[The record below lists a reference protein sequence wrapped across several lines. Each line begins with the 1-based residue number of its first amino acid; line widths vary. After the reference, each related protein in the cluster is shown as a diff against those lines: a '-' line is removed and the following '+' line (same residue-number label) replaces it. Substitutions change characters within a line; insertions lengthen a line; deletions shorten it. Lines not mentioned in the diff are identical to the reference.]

1 MSSPLTGHIHQWYAS
16 FHVHLVKIALR
27 WGYGEDDS
35 RDLVQQFFLDLMQ
48 KDLEYNGVQHPQ
60 AYLSRAFSRK
70 LVDNYRREKQQQKAA
85 GLIDIKTYEPSILES
100 IVEIQSNEEL
110 IAKIKNAYNTLPARC
125 RKVIHLKFYEGLTT
139 EQIAERTGWN
149 ARTVYNNLYE
159 GIKALRAELNRT
171 DPRLKFAAVFSI
183 LPIL

>member
-1 MSSPLTGHIHQWYAS
+1 MTAR
-16 FHVHLVKIALR
+16 FIAPAVLI
-27 WGYGEDDS
+27 
-35 RDLVQQFFLDLMQ
+35 
-48 KDLEYNGVQHPQ
+48 
-60 AYLSRAFSRK
+60 
-70 LVDNYRREKQQQKAA
+70 AA
-85 GLIDIKTYEPSILES
+85 AVPAWS
-100 IVEIQSNEEL
+100 QSNEEL

-139 EQIAERTGWN
+139 DQIAERTGWN
-149 ARTVYNNLYE
+149 VRTVYNNLYE